1 MPKNFILFIL
11 MVLGATL
18 GGLKAYVDQLLR
30 SELNSAINSLAD
42 KVTIEYSDVTISW
55 LGAVVINNLRFS
67 ELHIDSVILH
77 KAYQFYPPTQL
88 PQQLLISIKNVEY
101 SIKDTAP
108 PAPLLLSM
116 LGYAPYY
123 LTPRDLRG
131 LGYAHINADIDIV
144 AHSNQDNVSLSGTI
158 NAKAWGDL
166 SLSVDLK
173 NVPPP
178 IRWRSSEGILLAA
191 LTASYTNNGLVNRV
205 FTGLA
210 QRDKMSLSHFKHGLI
225 SKLKNDLSQAS
236 QLLDVSVLEQFIQT
250 PQTLTIALQPTP
262 PIRLNALFY
271 SSLKRL
277 KLKMTNT
284 FSLE

>member
-1 MPKNFILFIL
+1 MPKNFLLFIL
-11 MVLGATL
+11 MVLAAIL
-18 GGLKAYVDQLLR
+18 GGLKAYIDQLLR
-30 SELNSAINSLAD
+30 TELNLAINSVAD
-42 KVTIEYSDVTISW
+42 KVTIEYSDVTISL
-55 LGAVVINNLRFS
+55 LGAVVINNLRFG
-67 ELHIDSVILH
+67 EVHIDTVIFH
-77 KAYQFYPPTQL
+77 KAYQFYPLSQL

-101 SIKDTAP
+101 SIKDTAA

-131 LGYAHINADIDIV
+131 LGYAHINADIDIE
-144 AHSNQDNVSLSGTI
+144 AHSNQDIVSLSGTI
-158 NAKAWGDL
+158 SAKAWGDL
-166 SLSVDLK
+166 SFSVDLN

-178 IRWRSSEGILLAA
+178 IRWSSSQGILLAA

-210 QRDKMSLSHFKHGLI
+210 QRDKMSLSHFKDGLI

-236 QLLDVSVLEQFIQT
+236 RLLDVSVLERFIQT

-277 KLKMTNT
+277 NLKMTTT